1 MADRGPKIPRAK
13 LSEKKPPDFLK
24 FIGPVTPLWVLKSCE
39 IMPIVFTEPLLA
51 RGEFTGSIEAL
62 GWQTGAPKFRVQNFP
77 KKNLLIFE
85 IHQTSDISVGSVA
98 H

>member
-39 IMPIVFTEPLLA
+39 VMHIVFTEPLLA
-51 RGEFTGSIEAL
+51 IGGFTGSIKEL
-62 GWQTGAPKFRVQNFP
+62 GWQTGAPKSREHFHP
-77 KKNLLIFE
+77 KK
-85 IHQTSDISVGSVA
+85 TS
-98 H
+98 